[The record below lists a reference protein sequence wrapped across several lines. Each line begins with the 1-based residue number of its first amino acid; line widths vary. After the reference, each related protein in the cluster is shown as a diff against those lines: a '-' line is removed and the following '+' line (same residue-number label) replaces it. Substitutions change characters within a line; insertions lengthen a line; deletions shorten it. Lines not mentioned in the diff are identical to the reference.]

1 MAPERTSDAPGGQ
14 LPVAPHGQRAQAR
27 RDGHAGQHRQPFG
40 GSHLAQR
47 QVHPA
52 TGKGTQRVGPVVT
65 EGLRDFV
72 AHHVAQHAAKDA
84 GGHAH
89 HHGHQR
95 GHAQGAGQVG
105 AHGGKQA
112 QADGVGPLHGALG
125 GLDVVLAHEHHG
137 RQRQRQNAPDKFN
150 VPHPEKGAL
159 VQQHIAQR
167 AAAKRGQKTHH
178 AHAHHIQPLA
188 RRHDDPREGKSRS
201 GNELQHQPQ
210 RIDQGGTQNFHG
222 AMVACW

>member
-1 MAPERTSDAPGGQ
+1 MRQAGSSQ
-14 LPVAPHGQRAQAR
+14 LRHTASAR
-27 RDGHAGQHRQPFG
+27 RPAVTATQAST
-40 GSHLAQR
+40 GSHSGAATWRSAKSTQP
-47 QVHPA
+47 PA
-52 TGKGTQRVGPVVT
+52 KAHSA